1 MKHANAIL
9 ISGLVLWTAACA
21 SAPKGAPAESSDS
34 SATGQAEAR
43 KRAPTDVN
51 KEEFLWN
58 NDFGSNDFLYEP
70 R

>member
-9 ISGLVLWTAACA
+9 LSGIVLWITGCA
-21 SAPKGAPAESSDS
+21 SAPQGAPVESSDS
-34 SATGQAEAR
+34 SATGHTEAR

-58 NDFGSNDFLYEP
+58 NDFGSNDFLYDP